1 MSPASLLCK
10 SERLGK
16 KEFARSTESADLK
29 IYSSLD
35 PVGKS
40 RIVRHFEIN
49 FSPAMLASPPLMGI
63 GWWGRF
69 LVPKPRLGN
78 TLARK
83 APA

>member
-49 FSPAMLASPPLMGI
+49 FLPGYIS
-63 GWWGRF
+63 
-69 LVPKPRLGN
+69 KPGAHGERPGGEV
-78 TLARK
+78 TICY
-83 APA
+83 